1 MSPIIWDILYDSYC
15 LNLLIGFSAC
25 NRIALW
31 CSLFDVDH
39 AGFIYDQNIRPFY
52 ILKHIS
58 MSHST
63 QTFNAAQNIPCFRI
77 RRSQTYP
84 ESTFDDAK
92 YYFRLNIHLFLDI
105 LTGSALSAFG
115 SISLDCSFDQS
126 GDFMSPPIEETN
138 QIKSP
143 VQQPAAQP
151 KAWATVARK

>member
-1 MSPIIWDILYDSYC
+1 MEYPLVQDNTYVY
-15 LNLLIGFSAC
+15 NL
-25 NRIALW
+25 R
-31 CSLFDVDH
+31 
-39 AGFIYDQNIRPFY
+39 
-52 ILKHIS
+52 
-58 MSHST
+58 
-63 QTFNAAQNIPCFRI
+63 
-77 RRSQTYP
+77 
-84 ESTFDDAK
+84 
-92 YYFRLNIHLFLDI
+92 FLDI

>member
-1 MSPIIWDILYDSYC
+1 MHHGIPPSSGYHLCRLY
-15 LNLLIGFSAC
+15 L
-25 NRIALW
+25 
-31 CSLFDVDH
+31 
-39 AGFIYDQNIRPFY
+39 
-52 ILKHIS
+52 
-58 MSHST
+58 
-63 QTFNAAQNIPCFRI
+63 
-77 RRSQTYP
+77 TY
-84 ESTFDDAK
+84 A
-92 YYFRLNIHLFLDI
+92 FLDI

>member
-1 MSPIIWDILYDSYC
+1 MLIL
-15 LNLLIGFSAC
+15 LVLFIANIFARFILMTNLELARDTRVG
-25 NRIALW
+25 
-31 CSLFDVDH
+31 
-39 AGFIYDQNIRPFY
+39 
-52 ILKHIS
+52 
-58 MSHST
+58 
-63 QTFNAAQNIPCFRI
+63 IPWFRI
-77 RRSQTYP
+77 KPTQVISNLR
-84 ESTFDDAK
+84 
-92 YYFRLNIHLFLDI
+92 FLDI